1 MAKTAKSTKTP
12 KKTPV
17 TPIRPAAPMQ
27 PVAPVMTEEEIVA
40 RNAMRA
46 AANIRGARLVT
57 GDFII
62 GKKVNGG
69 MQEVFTI
76 ILQPVQTPTGTN
88 MRINLV
94 PFIPPFFIRD
104 ETRPDVGERHMMDM
118 YEVPDEI
125 AFHYMDRLKQATP
138 AKLVAET
145 EG

>member
-12 KKTPV
+12 KKAPV

-69 MQEVFTI
+69 LQEVFTI

-88 MRINLV
+88 MPVSRAIISLKPMKRV
-94 PFIPPFFIRD
+94 AM
-104 ETRPDVGERHMMDM
+104 TGRP
-118 YEVPDEI
+118 I
-125 AFHYMDRLKQATP
+125 AIASFATTGP
-138 AKLVAET
+138 LSRSPLRAGLNGQSKAR
-145 EG
+145 